1 MLSKRIFEKESESIN
16 VELIRTT
23 ETNVT
28 LLEAL
33 EEAAHQSKKFLFTGK
48 EFPGLGL
55 YITSIGG
62 LYENK
67 TENKFWMIYKVDETG
82 EHFTPKGI

>member
-1 MLSKRIFEKESESIN
+1 MISKRIINEKCDSIN

-23 ETNVT
+23 ETNFT

-67 TENKFWMIYKVDETG
+67 AENKFWMIYKVDETG
-82 EHFTPKGI
+82 EHLTPKGI

>member
-1 MLSKRIFEKESESIN
+1 LSKRIFEKESESIN

-55 YITSIGG
+55 YITSIDD
-62 LYENK
+62 L
-67 TENKFWMIYKVDETG
+67 
-82 EHFTPKGI
+82 